1 MGIEVLNEI
10 SATPEETPVIHV
22 SMANP
27 IYRGPIGPKGEKGDK
42 GDQGIQGVKGDKG
55 EPGPQGPIGP
65 KGDQGVQGLQGP
77 KGEKG
82 DIGPAGP
89 QGIQGIQGPIGPAG
103 ERGPEGPQGVQGEQ
117 GPKGVQGDKGDT
129 GPMGPQGEPG
139 ERGPEGPKGDKG
151 DIGPAGP
158 QGIQGEPGPK
168 GDKGDQ
174 GERGP
179 EGPQGPAG
187 EGANIP
193 VYVLPKISHGVSPNV
208 EYQAIFN
215 EILTRS
221 INGEKLFKD
230 YVGYVG
236 DNNLIVGVKADG
248 TYGHVYHLSID
259 DERSEIK
266 YIRFLLTA
274 DKKIKGASYISTYDI
289 KPENIYIS
297 ESASPSGAYGN
308 LRTILAYI
316 KNNMMTNAQVEAKGY
331 QTADQVNALITA
343 ALAALPAAEGGSF

>member
-1 MGIEVLNEI
+1 MGIEILNKI

-65 KGDQGVQGLQGP
+65 KGDQGIQGLQGP

-89 QGIQGIQGPIGPAG
+89 QGPQGIQGPIGPAG

-117 GPKGVQGDKGDT
+117 GPKGLQGDI
-129 GPMGPQGEPG
+129 GPMGP
-139 ERGPEGPKGDKG
+139 EGP
-151 DIGPAGP
+151 
-158 QGIQGEPGPK
+158 QGPK

-179 EGPQGPAG
+179 EGPMGPAG

-193 VYVLPKISHGVSPNV
+193 VYVLPKISHGVSPNA

-215 EILTRS
+215 EMLTRS

-230 YVGYVG
+230 YIGYVG
-236 DNNLIVGVKADG
+236 NSNLIVGVKADG

-274 DKKIKGASYISTYDI
+274 DKKIKGASYVSTYDT

-297 ESASPSGAYGN
+297 ESVSPSGAYGN